1 MTEMTRLDSNSIEE
15 NSEQIN
21 EPRWPRYDETRI
33 QSKKIPQSI
42 QITRI
47 KLLLRRIREQQ
58 MNTDMTRRSLHA
70 TATTTTFHA
79 HAHGTPHRTPR
90 FVAEGEESESWAYFA
105 THQYV
110 RIDRVVPEFLLRAGP
125 AHDLFSPT
133 KSAMM
138 APWRIPLPPQ
148 PLSSRRRRER
158 IIK

>member
-1 MTEMTRLDSNSIEE
+1 MHC
-15 NSEQIN
+15 QKHGGC
-21 EPRWPRYDETRI
+21 DETHSRATNV
-33 QSKKIPQSI
+33 Q
-42 QITRI
+42 
-47 KLLLRRIREQQ
+47 
-58 MNTDMTRRSLHA
+58 NNRSALISPVHSNHSNFEIL
-70 TATTTTFHA
+70 TTTTIAATFHA